1 MVEQLELDA
10 SIVGEETGPVEQT
23 LDARWLMAY
32 SAGLGETDARYYDTA
47 APQGPIAHPLFP
59 VCYEW
64 PLAQPLRKLAAL
76 KPLFPRLLHAQ
87 HDLAIHRPLRGGET
101 VRTVARIAAVTQRRP
116 GAFVVFRFE
125 TRGGAG
131 ELVTVSDFG
140 ALYRGVRVEGADR
153 LPAEG
158 LQDPPAHRDALPSVG
173 EIAVA
178 ATAAHVYSECARIWN
193 PIHTDVAYA
202 RAAGLPGIILHGTA
216 TLALSISRA
225 LGALGVDPAG
235 VRRVRCR
242 FAGMVDMP
250 STLTV
255 HAALVQGAVLFE
267 TRNARGEAVIARGGM
282 VIARGGLSQ

>member
-1 MVEQLELDA
+1 LVVDA

-47 APQGPIAHPLFP
+47 APQGVLAHPLFP

-64 PLAQPLRKLAAL
+64 PLAQPLRSLAAL
-76 KPLFPRLLHAQ
+76 KPLFSRLLHAQ
-87 HDLAIHRPLRGGET
+87 HDLAIHRPLRAGEA
-101 VRTVARIAAVTQRRP
+101 VRTVARIAAVAQRRP

-158 LQDPPAHRDALPSVG
+158 LEDPPAHRDAPPSVG

-193 PIHTDVAYA
+193 PIHTDIAYA
-202 RAAGLPGIILHGTA
+202 RAAGLPDTILHGTA

-255 HAALVQGAVLFE
+255 HAAITEGKVLFE
-267 TRNARGEAVIARGGM
+267 TRNERGEV
-282 VIARGGLSQ
+282 VIARGGLTL